1 METVPHVVLEYGK
14 WSDCALVALT
24 DDAHSAVRDGTD
36 MPYLVTSGYHRGSR
50 TWARAT
56 PFGDI
61 TRAKVVFEHRVDR
74 DYAPNEGRLHDDE
87 VIACRW
93 RRGDIAGVL
102 EESLDYPIP
111 ATKENIDT
119 AIGQI
124 AHVQDRLIEDGW
136 REIVDSIREERLDL
150 GLGSSQA
157 DNFYRGVYDVTAHHN
172 SMFWPSGDGSAVH
185 VSHCRL
191 GDGPSFGLTVRTIPA
206 AAIGNETVTFEK
218 IDRLGGK
225 IELCVDSIDQD
236 IEKVRAFASSSPAV
250 RAFVEP
256 LCAYIPAPS
265 DSVGEQKR
273 DISPY
278 LRQTA
283 RRCQRISHP
292 IDPPE
297 TASAARR
304 PCRHIAGISTNN
316 QRRTPASAALSV
328 RRPNMNDKL
337 DHFVL
342 EYDDASGNA
351 LLAMTEGDGSL
362 IADGAGLPYALARGY
377 DANARTWE
385 SIEPFDDVTRA
396 KLHYEKACGREYVPT
411 GGKLYDDEFITLR
424 WRRQDIADS
433 LESDFGHFGVPIP
446 ATDENIERAL
456 NQLGNHIDDAIY
468 EAGWDVIHD
477 RLDVRSFDLGVGHSK
492 QAKEFYEQVFE
503 CDGDFYPTVNVW
515 PAVDGSGV
523 HVSVCPVTFAE
534 RDLAVYKVDA
544 GKIGDGP
551 ITIPDLDDIGT
562 REVHVDDF
570 TEKPEEVRLFL
581 RTDGDVY
588 LFGSS
593 LGKSLAVEDAD
604 EEDIAYALREVR
616 TYCKDATE
624 KRDPQLICAK
634 AQAAA
639 AKSATAEGD
648 AGGKKL

>member
-1 METVPHVVLEYGK
+1 METVPHIVLEYDK

-24 DDAHSAVRDGTD
+24 DDAHSDVRGGTD

-61 TRAKVVFEHRVDR
+61 TRAKVVFEHRVGR
-74 DYAPNEGRLHDDE
+74 DYTPNEGRLHDDE

-93 RRGDIAGVL
+93 RRGDIAGIL

-124 AHVQDRLIEDGW
+124 AHVRDRLIEHGW
-136 REIVDSIREERLDL
+136 REIVDSIRAERLDL

-172 SMFWPSGDGSAVH
+172 SMFWPSGDGNALH

-206 AAIGNETVTFEK
+206 AAIGNEPVTFEK

-225 IELCVDSIDQD
+225 IELYVDGIDAD
-236 IEKVRAFASSSPAV
+236 IGKVRAFASSSPVV
-250 RAFVEP
+250 RAFVDP
-256 LCAYIPAPS
+256 LCVYIPAPS
-265 DSVGEQKR
+265 DSVREQER

-278 LRQTA
+278 LRQIA
-283 RRCQRISHP
+283 QRCQRISHP

-297 TASAARR
+297 TAAAAAR
-304 PCRHIAGISTNN
+304 ATFG
-316 QRRTPASAALSV
+316 
-328 RRPNMNDKL
+328 
-337 DHFVL
+337 
-342 EYDDASGNA
+342 
-351 LLAMTEGDGSL
+351 
-362 IADGAGLPYALARGY
+362 GAGLPYALARGY
-377 DANARTWE
+377 DADARTWE
-385 SIEPFDDVTRA
+385 SIEPFDDVTRV
-396 KLHYEKACGREYVPT
+396 KLRYEKACGREYVPT
-411 GGKLYDDEFITLR
+411 GGKLYDDEIITLR

-433 LESDFGHFGVPIP
+433 LKRDFPIPIP
-446 ATDENIERAL
+446 ATEENIESAMD
-456 NQLGNHIDDAIY
+456 QLGNHIDDMIF
-468 EAGWDVIHD
+468 EDGWKTIHD
-477 RLDVRSFDLGVGHSK
+477 RLDPRSFDLGVGRSK
-492 QAKEFYEQVFE
+492 QAIDFYEHVFD
-503 CDGDFYPTVNVW
+503 CGGDPDSNVHVW
-515 PAVDGSGV
+515 PAVEDGGA
-523 HVSVCPVTFAE
+523 HVCVCPVSSGE
-534 RDLAVYKVDA
+534 HDLAVYSVDVD
-544 GKIGDGP
+544 KIGDGP
-551 ITIPDLDDIGT
+551 ITVRDLDSIGT

-570 TEKPEEVRLFL
+570 WEKPEEVRLFL
-581 RTDGDVY
+581 RTDADVY

-593 LGKSLAVEDAD
+593 LGKSLTVEDRAGD
-604 EEDIAYALREVR
+604 DIAPALREVR

-624 KRDPQLICAK
+624 KRDPQIIGAM

>member
-1 METVPHVVLEYGK
+1 METVPHVVLEYDK

-24 DDAHSAVRDGTD
+24 DDAHSAVRDGCD

-61 TRAKVVFEHRVDR
+61 TRAKVVFEHRVGR
-74 DYAPNEGRLHDDE
+74 DYTPNEGRLHDDE

-93 RRGDIAGVL
+93 RRGDIAGIL
-102 EESLDYPIP
+102 EESLVYPIP
-111 ATKENIDT
+111 ATKETIDT

-273 DISPY
+273 DISPF

-283 RRCQRISHP
+283 QRCQRISHP

-297 TASAARR
+297 TASAA
-304 PCRHIAGISTNN
+304 
-316 QRRTPASAALSV
+316 ASAA
-328 RRPNMNDKL
+328 
-337 DHFVL
+337 FGG
-342 EYDDASGNA
+342 AAA
-351 LLAMTEGDGSL
+351 LPAH
-362 IADGAGLPYALARGY
+362 RGY
-377 DANARTWE
+377 
-385 SIEPFDDVTRA
+385 
-396 KLHYEKACGREYVPT
+396 KH
-411 GGKLYDDEFITLR
+411 
-424 WRRQDIADS
+424 Q
-433 LESDFGHFGVPIP
+433 
-446 ATDENIERAL
+446 
-456 NQLGNHIDDAIY
+456 
-468 EAGWDVIHD
+468 
-477 RLDVRSFDLGVGHSK
+477 
-492 QAKEFYEQVFE
+492 
-503 CDGDFYPTVNVW
+503 
-515 PAVDGSGV
+515 
-523 HVSVCPVTFAE
+523 
-534 RDLAVYKVDA
+534 
-544 GKIGDGP
+544 
-551 ITIPDLDDIGT
+551 
-562 REVHVDDF
+562 
-570 TEKPEEVRLFL
+570 
-581 RTDGDVY
+581 
-588 LFGSS
+588 
-593 LGKSLAVEDAD
+593 
-604 EEDIAYALREVR
+604 
-616 TYCKDATE
+616 
-624 KRDPQLICAK
+624 
-634 AQAAA
+634 
-639 AKSATAEGD
+639 
-648 AGGKKL
+648 

>member
-1 METVPHVVLEYGK
+1 METAPHVVLEYGK

-61 TRAKVVFEHRVDR
+61 TRAKVVFEHRVGR

-124 AHVQDRLIEDGW
+124 
-136 REIVDSIREERLDL
+136 
-150 GLGSSQA
+150 
-157 DNFYRGVYDVTAHHN
+157 
-172 SMFWPSGDGSAVH
+172 VH

-297 TASAARR
+297 TASAA
-304 PCRHIAGISTNN
+304 
-316 QRRTPASAALSV
+316 ASAA
-328 RRPNMNDKL
+328 
-337 DHFVL
+337 FGG
-342 EYDDASGNA
+342 AAA
-351 LLAMTEGDGSL
+351 LPAH
-362 IADGAGLPYALARGY
+362 RGY
-377 DANARTWE
+377 
-385 SIEPFDDVTRA
+385 
-396 KLHYEKACGREYVPT
+396 KH
-411 GGKLYDDEFITLR
+411 
-424 WRRQDIADS
+424 Q
-433 LESDFGHFGVPIP
+433 
-446 ATDENIERAL
+446 
-456 NQLGNHIDDAIY
+456 
-468 EAGWDVIHD
+468 
-477 RLDVRSFDLGVGHSK
+477 
-492 QAKEFYEQVFE
+492 
-503 CDGDFYPTVNVW
+503 
-515 PAVDGSGV
+515 
-523 HVSVCPVTFAE
+523 
-534 RDLAVYKVDA
+534 
-544 GKIGDGP
+544 
-551 ITIPDLDDIGT
+551 
-562 REVHVDDF
+562 
-570 TEKPEEVRLFL
+570 
-581 RTDGDVY
+581 
-588 LFGSS
+588 
-593 LGKSLAVEDAD
+593 
-604 EEDIAYALREVR
+604 
-616 TYCKDATE
+616 
-624 KRDPQLICAK
+624 
-634 AQAAA
+634 
-639 AKSATAEGD
+639 
-648 AGGKKL
+648 

>member
-61 TRAKVVFEHRVDR
+61 THAKVVFEHRVGR

-119 AIGQI
+119 AIGQ
-124 AHVQDRLIEDGW
+124 
-136 REIVDSIREERLDL
+136 
-150 GLGSSQA
+150 
-157 DNFYRGVYDVTAHHN
+157 
-172 SMFWPSGDGSAVH
+172 M
-185 VSHCRL
+185 
-191 GDGPSFGLTVRTIPA
+191 
-206 AAIGNETVTFEK
+206 
-218 IDRLGGK
+218 
-225 IELCVDSIDQD
+225 
-236 IEKVRAFASSSPAV
+236 RAP
-250 RAFVEP
+250 
-256 LCAYIPAPS
+256 
-265 DSVGEQKR
+265 
-273 DISPY
+273 
-278 LRQTA
+278 
-283 RRCQRISHP
+283 H
-292 IDPPE
+292 
-297 TASAARR
+297 SAARR

-362 IADGAGLPYALARGY
+362 ITDGAGLPYALARGY
-377 DANARTWE
+377 DANARTWK

-456 NQLGNHIDDAIY
+456 DQLGNHIDDAIY

>member
-1 METVPHVVLEYGK
+1 METVPHVVLEYDK

-61 TRAKVVFEHRVDR
+61 TRAKVVFEHRVGR

-136 REIVDSIREERLDL
+136 REIADSIRKERLDL

-206 AAIGNETVTFEK
+206 AAIGNEPVTFEK

-225 IELCVDSIDQD
+225 IELCVDNIGQD
-236 IEKVRAFASSSPAV
+236 IEKVRAFAGSSSVV

-256 LCAYIPAPS
+256 LCAYIPEPS
-265 DSVGEQKR
+265 DSVREAKR

-283 RRCQRISHP
+283 QRCQRISHP
-292 IDPPE
+292 IDPDE
-297 TASAARR
+297 SASSAR
-304 PCRHIAGISTNN
+304 CATFGG
-316 QRRTPASAALSV
+316 AAAL
-328 RRPNMNDKL
+328 PA
-337 DHFVL
+337 H
-342 EYDDASGNA
+342 
-351 LLAMTEGDGSL
+351 
-362 IADGAGLPYALARGY
+362 RGY
-377 DANARTWE
+377 KHR
-385 SIEPFDDVTRA
+385 
-396 KLHYEKACGREYVPT
+396 
-411 GGKLYDDEFITLR
+411 
-424 WRRQDIADS
+424 
-433 LESDFGHFGVPIP
+433 
-446 ATDENIERAL
+446 
-456 NQLGNHIDDAIY
+456 
-468 EAGWDVIHD
+468 
-477 RLDVRSFDLGVGHSK
+477 
-492 QAKEFYEQVFE
+492 
-503 CDGDFYPTVNVW
+503 
-515 PAVDGSGV
+515 
-523 HVSVCPVTFAE
+523 
-534 RDLAVYKVDA
+534 
-544 GKIGDGP
+544 
-551 ITIPDLDDIGT
+551 
-562 REVHVDDF
+562 
-570 TEKPEEVRLFL
+570 
-581 RTDGDVY
+581 
-588 LFGSS
+588 
-593 LGKSLAVEDAD
+593 
-604 EEDIAYALREVR
+604 
-616 TYCKDATE
+616 
-624 KRDPQLICAK
+624 
-634 AQAAA
+634 
-639 AKSATAEGD
+639 
-648 AGGKKL
+648 